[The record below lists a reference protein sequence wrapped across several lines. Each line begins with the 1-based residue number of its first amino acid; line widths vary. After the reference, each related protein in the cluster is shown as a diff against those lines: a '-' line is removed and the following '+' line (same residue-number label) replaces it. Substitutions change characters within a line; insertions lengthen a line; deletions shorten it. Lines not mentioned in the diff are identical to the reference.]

1 DGNSKKS
8 AVGRI
13 IANLGKKILCTRNPG
28 NQEPAIINSFAMR
41 GKETLLEI
49 ADGFP
54 FYSSIKK
61 DDQNRTVF
69 AVGNNLSIGL
79 SRRNDKHESLPD
91 KP

>member
-1 DGNSKKS
+1 
-8 AVGRI
+8 
-13 IANLGKKILCTRNPG
+13 
-28 NQEPAIINSFAMR
+28 MR